1 MDDEIIP
8 YQLLTFQCIYLPFEK
23 QINAWWNL
31 HLHIFQSK
39 YFIHLLYGKISSCIY
54 LPFEKQINAWWNLH
68 LHTFQSKYFIHV
80 LYGKISSCIYL
91 PFEKQIN
98 AWWNLH
104 LHTFQSIYFMSC
116 MGRFQSQYF
125 IHVLYGKTFQSQYF
139 MSCMGRFHQHDEILP
154 QWVLTNISNH
164 NHTPSYYYY
173 QSQLN
178 LSEQWIKKSVMNII
192 VCLLWQCSTSIE
204 LLRKLVKLGLLICY
218 FCFIILI
225 SEVFQ
230 FLIFQMETLISLFFN
245 NFTSLYYASFIKFY

>member
-1 MDDEIIP
+1 MHLSAFWKADKCMMKSS
-8 YQLLTFQCIYLPFEK
+8 LTYIS
-23 QINAWWNL
+23 I
-31 HLHIFQSK
+31 HIF
-39 YFIHLLYGKISSCIY
+39 
-54 LPFEKQINAWWNLH
+54 
-68 LHTFQSKYFIHV
+68 HV

-164 NHTPSYYYY
+164 NHTPSYYYSIINHNWIL
-173 QSQLN
+173 QNNELRNQL
-178 LSEQWIKKSVMNII
+178 WI
-192 VCLLWQCSTSIE
+192 LLYVFCGNVLH
-204 LLRKLVKLGLLICY
+204 LL
-218 FCFIILI
+218 
-225 SEVFQ
+225 
-230 FLIFQMETLISLFFN
+230 N
-245 NFTSLYYASFIKFY
+245 YYANWSN